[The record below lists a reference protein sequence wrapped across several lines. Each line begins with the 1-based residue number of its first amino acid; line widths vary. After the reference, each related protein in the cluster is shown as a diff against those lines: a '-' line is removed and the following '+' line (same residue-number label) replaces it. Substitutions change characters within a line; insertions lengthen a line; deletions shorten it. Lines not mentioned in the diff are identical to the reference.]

1 MTPKKALIIVI
12 ISVVFLSLLYFSE
25 SDRTRFA
32 RAYAYKSSP
41 LCGFIFNGDLR
52 NRCTAVI
59 DNNVNLC
66 NNIKDETE
74 AFLCYY
80 GAAINTGNPESG
92 ASLVK
97 VTEDLCY
104 RTTPLKS
111 DNSSN
116 TGGPKTEEELQKIC
130 KSQSLTVLSVFN
142 KYLSIKN
149 NDMSLCNSVDNEN
162 QKTYCS
168 QILIGNNSFFCDGQS
183 GPDWC
188 IGMYG
193 KQDPSY
199 CKYRGDNC
207 YALVSAITGN
217 TRLCANIQNGD
228 IRDSCAL
235 YFVEPP
241 EFSSLGK

>member
-1 MTPKKALIIVI
+1 MAPKKVFILFF

-41 LCGFIFNGDLR
+41 FCGLIFNGDLR
-52 NRCTAVI
+52 TRCTAVVDRNI
-59 DNNVNLC
+59 NLC
-66 NNIKDETE
+66 NNIQDAAE

-80 GAAINTGNPESG
+80 GAAINTGDPKSG
-92 ASLVK
+92 ESLVK
-97 VTEDLCY
+97 ATEDLCY
-104 RTTPLKS
+104 RTTPLNS

-142 KYLSIKN
+142 KYLAIKN
-149 NDMSLCNSVDNEN
+149 NDMTLCNSVDNEN
-162 QKTYCS
+162 RKTYCS
-168 QILIGNNSFFCDGQS
+168 QILIGNNSFFCDGRS
-183 GPDWC
+183 GPNWC

-193 KQDPSY
+193 KQDPFY
-199 CKYRGDNC
+199 CKYWGDNC
-207 YALVSAITGN
+207 YAIVSAITGN
-217 TRLCANIQNGD
+217 TGLCADIQNGD
-228 IRDSCAL
+228 IRDSCVL

-241 EFSSLGK
+241 EFLSLGK